1 MNTTTSNLKVIGF
14 SVPVTYA
21 ERVNAITR
29 RERRTKRAIF
39 EAMVD
44 LYEETVRKRERAF
57 DALVTKAIA
66 EAEEEKRAHPKT
78 PETLLAEF
86 QRLSEAGRR
95 EAEALGIDVRDEE
108 ALNTMVYAKRE
119 ARRRER
125 QSSGRL

>member
-21 ERVNAITR
+21 ERINAITR

-44 LYEETVRKRERAF
+44 LYEETIRKREQAF
-57 DALVTKAIA
+57 DALVTRAIA
-66 EAEEEKRAHPKT
+66 EAEEEKRTNPKT
-78 PETLLAEF
+78 PGELLTEF

-108 ALNTMVYAKRE
+108 ALNTLIYAERE
-119 ARRRER
+119 ARRRAR
-125 QSSGRL
+125 

>member
-21 ERVNAITR
+21 ERINAITR

-44 LYEETVRKRERAF
+44 LYEETIRKREQAF
-57 DALVTKAIA
+57 DALVTRAIA
-66 EAEEEKRAHPKT
+66 EAEEEKRTHPKT
-78 PETLLAEF
+78 PGELLTEF

-108 ALNTMVYAKRE
+108 ALNTLIYAERE
-119 ARRRER
+119 ARRRAR
-125 QSSGRL
+125 

>member
-1 MNTTTSNLKVIGF
+1 MNTTGSNLKVIGF
-14 SVPVTYA
+14 SVPATYA
-21 ERVNAITR
+21 ERINTITR
-29 RERRTKRAIF
+29 RERRTKRAVF
-39 EAMVD
+39 EAMVN
-44 LYEETVRKRERAF
+44 LYEETIRKRERAF

-66 EAEEEKRAHPKT
+66 EAEEEKRSNPKT

-108 ALNTMVYAKRE
+108 ALNTLVYAKRE

-125 QSSGRL
+125 

>member
-1 MNTTTSNLKVIGF
+1 
-14 SVPVTYA
+14 
-21 ERVNAITR
+21 VNAITR

-66 EAEEEKRAHPKT
+66 EAEEEKRTHPKT

-108 ALNTMVYAKRE
+108 ALNTLVYAKRE

-125 QSSGRL
+125 

>member
-21 ERVNAITR
+21 ERINAITR

-44 LYEETVRKRERAF
+44 LYEETLRKRKQAF
-57 DALVTKAIA
+57 DALVTRAIA
-66 EAEEEKRAHPKT
+66 EAEEEKRTNPKT
-78 PETLLAEF
+78 PEELLAEF
-86 QRLSEAGRR
+86 QQLSEAGRR

-108 ALNTMVYAKRE
+108 ALNTLIYAERE
-119 ARRRER
+119 ARRRAR
-125 QSSGRL
+125 